1 MEGREKELAHLRPH
15 SEYLPI
21 FFNIK
26 AAVNRMCLVIGPS
39 FSSLETKENS
49 IRIHVKTMPSYLIH
63 PFATYCEISENKVS

>member
-1 MEGREKELAHLRPH
+1 MDKKMLPIVWYVTEQNQQCPQVLEESNNAYLRPH

-39 FSSLETKENS
+39 FSSYKRKEKKK
-49 IRIHVKTMPSYLIH
+49 VKAP
-63 PFATYCEISENKVS
+63 